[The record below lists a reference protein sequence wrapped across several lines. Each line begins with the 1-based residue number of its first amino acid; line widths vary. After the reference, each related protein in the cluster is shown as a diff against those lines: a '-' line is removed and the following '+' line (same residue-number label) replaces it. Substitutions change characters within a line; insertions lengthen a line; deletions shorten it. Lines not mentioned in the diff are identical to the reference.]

1 MKISEEIFLR
11 LEKGDTIVLCNRIY
25 DVFNNDTSK
34 NILLLVRHAIVRD
47 IDALPADLQKD
58 FLVTYNYEKQ
68 KNKKVK
74 VLEKQSKVESFLNTE
89 PKPPFLRAR
98 LYGEFEV
105 YDSVVLKKD
114 FINTT
119 TSLTAK
125 TFDMDEYALCFQG
138 RVVEISNVIYSQKLG
153 LFIYRFKEDSEQRDW
168 FNDIIEDID
177 DLPF

>member
-34 NILLLVRHAIVRD
+34 NILLLVRHAIVRN
-47 IDALPADLQKD
+47 IDALPSDLQKD
-58 FLVTYNYEKQ
+58 FLVRYNYKKQ

-74 VLEKQSKVESFLNTE
+74 VLEKQSKLEGFLGSE
-89 PKPPFLRAR
+89 PKPPFLRAK
-98 LYGEFEV
+98 LYGGFEI
-105 YDSVVLKKD
+105 YDDVILEKD

-125 TFDMDEYALCFQG
+125 TFDMDEYALNFQG
-138 RVVEISNVIYSQKLG
+138 QVVGISNVIYSQKLG
-153 LFIYRFKEDSEQRDW
+153 LFIYRFKQDLEQRDW
-168 FNDIIEDID
+168 FDDIIDDID